1 MSPVISHGVWGGVN
15 RIGLYP
21 SQREFVVTDSNV
33 FDIDTPALLIDL
45 DKVEKNLATMQ
56 KKADASG
63 ALLRPHVK
71 AHKIPELARTQVRLG
86 AVGVTASKVS
96 EAEVMADAGIK
107 DIFIANQI
115 VTMTKLKRL
124 AALSE
129 KVNISVGLDSRA
141 GAKILSDVFSAAG
154 KTIDYVIEIDSGL
167 NRCGVSPGLPAV
179 ELFNAIKHLSGLK
192 FKGIFTHAGQVYGK
206 QTLAEVMEVSKL
218 ESETMVET
226 RNCFKDVGVQ
236 PEVVSVGST
245 PTMRVWEGY
254 AGVNEIRPGNYI
266 FLDAIQIALGV
277 ANPQACA
284 LTVLATVTSRPAHD
298 RAVVDAGSKVFALD
312 KGAHGKEMLKG
323 FGLVLNKNAVLERL
337 SEEHGIMSLDS
348 NEKLEI
354 GDTVRIIPNHACTVI
369 NLSDK
374 AYGIRRGKV
383 ETELLIAGRG
393 KVQ

>member
-1 MSPVISHGVWGGVN
+1 M
-15 RIGLYP
+15 
-21 SQREFVVTDSNV
+21 TDSNA

-45 DKVEKNLATMQ
+45 DGVEKNLGAMQ
-56 KKADASG
+56 KKADAAG
-63 ALLRPHVK
+63 ALLRPHIK
-71 AHKIPELARTQVRLG
+71 AHKIPELARTQIQMG
-86 AVGVTASKVS
+86 AVGVTAAKVS

-115 VTMTKLKRL
+115 VTATKLKQL
-124 AALSE
+124 VALS
-129 KVNISVGLDSRA
+129 KRANISVGLDSPA
-141 GAKILSDVFSAAG
+141 GAKILSDVFSAA
-154 KTIDYVIEIDSGL
+154 KEKIDYVIEIDSGL
-167 NRCGVSPGLPAV
+167 NRCGLLPGRPAV
-179 ELFNAIKHLSGLK
+179 ELFKTIKHLPGLR
-192 FKGIFTHAGQVYGK
+192 FKGIFTHAGQAYGK
-206 QTLAEVMEVSKL
+206 QTLEEVKDVSRL
-218 ESETMVET
+218 ESQTMVET
-226 RNCFKDVGVQ
+226 ANRFKDLGVQ

-245 PTMRVWEGY
+245 PTMRVWEGC

-277 ANPQACA
+277 AEPQACA

-323 FGLVLNKNAVLERL
+323 FGIVLNKKAVLERL
-337 SEEHGIMSLDS
+337 SEEHGVMLLDS

-354 GDTVRIIPNHACTVI
+354 GETVRIIPNHACTVI

-374 AYGIRRGKV
+374 AYGIRGGKV
-383 ETELLIAGRG
+383 ETELIIAGRG

>member
-1 MSPVISHGVWGGVN
+1 
-15 RIGLYP
+15 
-21 SQREFVVTDSNV
+21 VVTDSNA

-45 DKVEKNLATMQ
+45 DRVEKNLATMQ
-56 KKADASG
+56 KKADTTG
-63 ALLRPHVK
+63 ALLRPHIK
-71 AHKIPELARTQVRLG
+71 AHKIPELARTQIRLG
-86 AVGVTASKVS
+86 AVGVTASKVA

-107 DIFIANQI
+107 DIFIANQV
-115 VTMTKLKRL
+115 VTTTKLKRL
-124 AALSE
+124 AALS
-129 KVNISVGLDSRA
+129 KRVKISVGLDSVA

-154 KTIDYVIEIDSGL
+154 KKIDYVIEIDSGL
-167 NRCGVSPGLPAV
+167 NRCGVPPGLPAV
-179 ELFNAIKHLSGLK
+179 ELFSAIKQLTGLR

-206 QTLAEVMEVSKL
+206 QTLEDVMAVSKL
-218 ESETMVET
+218 ESEIIVET
-226 RNCFKDVGVQ
+226 GNCFKDVGVR

-245 PTMRVWEGY
+245 PTMRVWNGC

-277 ANPQACA
+277 ANPQECA

-337 SEEHGIMSLDS
+337 SEEHGVMSLDS
-348 NEKLEI
+348 KEKLEI
-354 GDTVRIIPNHACTVI
+354 GETVRIIPNHACPVI

-383 ETELLIAGRG
+383 EAELLIAGRG

>member
-1 MSPVISHGVWGGVN
+1 
-15 RIGLYP
+15 
-21 SQREFVVTDSNV
+21 
-33 FDIDTPALLIDL
+33 
-45 DKVEKNLATMQ
+45 MQ

-63 ALLRPHVK
+63 ALLRPHIK

-115 VTMTKLKRL
+115 VTTAKLKRL
-124 AALSE
+124 AALSRR
-129 KVNISVGLDSRA
+129 VNISVGLDSGT
-141 GAKILSDVFSAAG
+141 GAKILSEVFSAAG
-154 KTIDYVIEIDSGL
+154 KKIDYLIEIDSGL
-167 NRCGVSPGLPAV
+167 NRCGLPPGMPAV
-179 ELFNAIKHLSGLK
+179 ELFNAIKHLSGLR

-206 QTLAEVMEVSKL
+206 QTLSEVMETSKL

-226 RNCFKDVGVQ
+226 RNCFKDAGVQ

-277 ANPQACA
+277 ANSQACA
-284 LTVLATVTSRPAHD
+284 LTVLATVISRPARD

-337 SEEHGIMSLDS
+337 SEEHGVMSLDS
-348 NEKLEI
+348 DEKLEI
-354 GDTVRIIPNHACTVI
+354 GDTVRIIPNHACPVI

-383 ETELLIAGRG
+383 EAELLIAGRG

>member
-1 MSPVISHGVWGGVN
+1 M
-15 RIGLYP
+15 
-21 SQREFVVTDSNV
+21 TDSNA

-45 DKVEKNLATMQ
+45 DRVEKNLETMQ
-56 KKADASG
+56 KKADTTG
-63 ALLRPHVK
+63 ALLRPHIK
-71 AHKIPELARTQVRLG
+71 AHKIPELARSQVRLG
-86 AVGVTASKVS
+86 AVGITASKVS

-115 VTMTKLKRL
+115 VTTTKLKRL
-124 AALSE
+124 AALS
-129 KVNISVGLDSRA
+129 KRVNISVGLDSAA

-154 KTIDYVIEIDSGL
+154 KKIDYVIEIDSGL
-167 NRCGVSPGLPAV
+167 NRCGVSPGPPAV
-179 ELFNAIKHLSGLK
+179 ELFNAIKHLSSLR

-206 QTLAEVMEVSKL
+206 QTVEEVIEVSKL

-245 PTMRVWEGY
+245 PTMRVWEGC
-254 AGVNEIRPGNYI
+254 ASVNEMRPGNYI

-277 ANPQACA
+277 ANPQECA

-337 SEEHGIMSLDS
+337 SEEHGVMALDS
-348 NEKLEI
+348 NEKLDI
-354 GDTVRIIPNHACTVI
+354 GDTVRIIPNHACPVI

-374 AYGIRRGKV
+374 AYGIRSGKV

>member
-1 MSPVISHGVWGGVN
+1 M
-15 RIGLYP
+15 
-21 SQREFVVTDSNV
+21 TDSNV

-45 DKVEKNLATMQ
+45 DRVQKNLESMQ
-56 KKADASG
+56 KKADTTG
-63 ALLRPHVK
+63 ALLRPHIK

-115 VTMTKLKRL
+115 VTPAKLKRL

-129 KVNISVGLDSRA
+129 KVTISVGLDSVA

-154 KTIDYVIEIDSGL
+154 KKIDYVIEIDSGL
-167 NRCGVSPGLPAV
+167 NRCGVPPGLPAV
-179 ELFNAIKHLSGLK
+179 ELFNAIKHLSGLR

-206 QTLAEVMEVSKL
+206 QTLEDVMEVSKL

-236 PEVVSVGST
+236 PGVVSVGST
-245 PTMRVWEGY
+245 PTMRVWEGR

-277 ANPQACA
+277 ASPQECA

-298 RAVVDAGSKVFALD
+298 RAVVDAGSKVFASD

-323 FGLVLNKNAVLERL
+323 FGLVLNKKAVLERL
-337 SEEHGIMSLDS
+337 SEEHGVMSLDS

-354 GDTVRIIPNHACTVI
+354 GDTVRIIPNHACPVI

-383 ETELLIAGRG
+383 EAELLIAGRG